1 MSENPL
7 EEVLEDLFRY
17 LELLETQSGAVL
29 QYLKD
34 KGIASDEH
42 LAPYLEQAANASNV
56 KWRAARVRMRHL
68 FAVAPRPD
76 RNEASKPENK
86 EVKKEA
92 TKTETVTSQQKAM
105 PHEQGDSSNST
116 KLPEADSS
124 GKDSRTKEAVAR
136 SEAGEKSN
144 ASPENANRASETSP
158 VNLVT
163 TKRPTSEGDS
173 ASDETAESSVP
184 GKQEAA

>member
-144 ASPENANRASETSP
+144 ASPENANRASETS
-158 VNLVT
+158 
-163 TKRPTSEGDS
+163 
-173 ASDETAESSVP
+173 
-184 GKQEAA
+184 

>member
-68 FAVAPRPD
+68 FAVAPQPAG
-76 RNEASKPENK
+76 NEVSKPENK

-92 TKTETVTSQQKAM
+92 TKTDTVTSQQKAM
-105 PHEQGDSSNST
+105 PHQHGDSSNST

-124 GKDSRTKEAVAR
+124 GTDPRAKEVAAR

-144 ASPENANRASETSP
+144 SSQENANRASETSP
-158 VNLVT
+158 VNLPI